1 MTKFLTKVNN
11 NLEMKTGLSVS
22 RSFIQKFLRM
32 NNNNKRKKKVLKFGI
47 NIKLNKNNE
56 KNITKKKQTKIKT
69 N

>member
-32 NNNNKRKKKVLKFGI
+32 NNNNKRKKKY
-47 NIKLNKNNE
+47 
-56 KNITKKKQTKIKT
+56 
-69 N
+69 